1 MGFTHPFEKSF
12 NGVVKNISLRFLI
25 PPGDIFA
32 GIWDHNS
39 GEGTVQY
46 SDGSVYEGSW
56 LSGER
61 HGFGAL
67 TYNSGAAY
75 VGEYVKGLK
84 EGNGSY
90 TWPDGAKYE
99 GEYRV
104 RAQFR

>member
-1 MGFTHPFEKSF
+1 M
-12 NGVVKNISLRFLI
+12 
-25 PPGDIFA
+25 
-32 GIWDHNS
+32 
-39 GEGTVQY
+39 
-46 SDGSVYEGSW
+46 
-56 LSGER
+56 SGER

-104 RAQFR
+104 RAPF